1 MPNSFPKDR
10 FDDVP
15 RKMDRVGA
23 HRASGTRS
31 RGWIGFLWALA
42 ATVILIT
49 AGVVGLFLLND
60 RLDFAIPG
68 APSTAP
74 SAAPTATATP
84 TPSPTPTT
92 PPTAEPTVDPDLD
105 ITVLNGTPGI
115 GVAGGVAELLAEAGW
130 SVGTTADASSDD
142 VEETFV
148 YYADPSL
155 EGAARGVAES
165 VAGSEILLSGDFADS
180 GADITVVVGN
190 DYRSPAS

>member
-15 RKMDRVGA
+15 RKLDRVGA
-23 HRASGTRS
+23 HRASGTKR

-42 ATVILIT
+42 ATVLLIT

-68 APSTAP
+68 APSATP
-74 SAAPTATATP
+74 SAAPTASETP
-84 TPSPTPTT
+84 APSATPTT
-92 PPTAEPTVDPDLD
+92 PPTAEPTVDPALD

-115 GVAGGVAELLAEAGW
+115 GVAGGVADLLTEAGW
-130 SVGTTADASSDD
+130 SVGTTADASSED

-148 YYADPSL
+148 YYSDPAL
-155 EGAARGVAES
+155 EGAARGVADS
-165 VAGSEILLSGDFADS
+165 VTGSEILLSDDFADS
-180 GADITVVVGN
+180 GADITVVVGA
-190 DYRSPAS
+190 DYRPSVS